1 MKIRWA
7 PEAAEDYSHIV
18 HYIREDN
25 ASAALRV
32 AKSIRE
38 SIATLKTFPRLGR
51 PGRMEGTRELVLPPL
66 PFIGSTGLKTRLLKS
81 PEYCT
86 GHSAGRS
93 RRADQV
99 RLYFFF

>member
-7 PEAAEDYSHIV
+7 PEAAEDLSHIV

-66 PFIGSTGLKTRLLKS
+66 PFIVIYRIKDEIVEIARILHGAQRW
-81 PEYCT
+81 P
-86 GHSAGRS
+86 
-93 RRADQV
+93 
-99 RLYFFF
+99 

>member
-51 PGRMEGTRELVLPPL
+51 PGRMEGTLELVLPPL
-66 PFIGSTGLKTRLLKS
+66 PFIVIYRIKDEIVEIARILHGAQRW
-81 PEYCT
+81 P
-86 GHSAGRS
+86 
-93 RRADQV
+93 
-99 RLYFFF
+99 